1 MRLSLNQSNLSHFI
15 GFMRELIQQL
25 TDLCL
30 KEMQAM
36 SQQEETLTEWS
47 SKDYTKIVNLMN
59 IFFEMVTSFKNY
71 PTDKEQHS
79 LVMGELRKTV
89 EIDSLQ
95 ELCEIATNHLF
106 NSSNVHLQAIMGE
119 IMECYFV
126 LY

>member
-25 TDLCL
+25 TDICL

-79 LVMGELRKTV
+79 LVMGGTPE
-89 EIDSLQ
+89 
-95 ELCEIATNHLF
+95 
-106 NSSNVHLQAIMGE
+106 NS
-119 IMECYFV
+119 
-126 LY
+126 